1 MKISKRAVR
10 KHLLCAIMDQ
20 IMIFERNE
28 PGMAKK
34 TAAQKGYRKTNKK
47 KPFLTKKEII
57 ALIIIVVVV
66 IGAFILIQNLP
77 DGFIGE
83 KEIQPGDVVA
93 YASSDNKTRFL
104 KVADANEIEGF
115 TRVNSAEG
123 VGAMPTYTYTPD
135 DEESPISYI
144 TLSGSAVEASLLSD
158 TTLNY
163 FSGAGSASTATE
175 KMSTTVQ
182 GHDAYVFA
190 YSYSYFDET
199 KAAEE
204 AAEEVAEVAAE
215 EAVEEAAEEVAEVA
229 AEEAVEEAA
238 EEAVEE
244 AAEEA
249 VEEAAEVP
257 AENAPN
263 TYMQNMTV
271 YTDYDG
277 EHTIALHLCI
287 TGDDDSVFI
296 PDDQVLDYILPYT
309 DAFTILTEEAK

>member
-1 MKISKRAVR
+1 
-10 KHLLCAIMDQ
+10 
-20 IMIFERNE
+20 
-28 PGMAKK
+28 MAKK
-34 TAAQKGYRKTNKK
+34 TAAQKGYRKTTKK

-66 IGAFILIQNLP
+66 VGVFILIQNLP

-83 KEIQPGDVVA
+83 DEIQSGDVVA

-123 VGAMPTYTYTPD
+123 VGGMPTYTYTPD
-135 DEESPISYI
+135 DEESPITYI

-163 FSGAGSASTATE
+163 FASAGSTNTATD
-175 KMSTTVQ
+175 KMPTTVQ

-204 AAEEVAEVAAE
+204 AVEEIVEETAEEAVEEVAEETAE
-215 EAVEEAAEEVAEVA
+215 EAVEEAAED
-229 AEEAVEEAA
+229 
-238 EEAVEE
+238 

-277 EHTIALHLCI
+277 VHTIALHLCI